1 MHKSAYLRAL
11 LTPASVAVVGASGRA
26 GSMGR
31 ILFENVIG
39 GGFAGPVYAVN
50 PNHRRVLARRS
61 CASISAIG
69 KPVDLALIATPAD
82 AVPGILRDAARA
94 GVKAAVIVSAAPPD
108 AAEAK
113 RWNASLATIAAK
125 GGVRVLGPHSFG
137 VMRTAIGLNAAL
149 GSTRA
154 ESGRLALIAQ
164 SGAVCAAMLDFA
176 ASVHIGFS
184 TVAEVGGAID
194 LGFGELLDALVV
206 DADTDGILLYAEDIG
221 DARRFLSAL
230 RTAARTKP
238 VVVLRAGRSMDLLP
252 LDAPAPDAVFDAAM
266 KRAGTVRA
274 KTYTQLFAA
283 ARILAMHRASRGD
296 RLAIVSNGS
305 GPGTL
310 AADSA
315 SDRGIALSTL
325 APATMKRLAE
335 VLRPYAAVGN
345 PVDVRGDAP
354 PERIAAA
361 VEATLD
367 DPDVNA
373 VVVLHVPQPITG
385 ATDAARAVAAV
396 AAKATKPV
404 LGAWLGAVD
413 RREVAAALEAGG
425 VANFYTPENA
435 VEAFSFLAAYRRH
448 QEWLLEVPASQPE
461 PKAPDLVAI
470 DHLRID
476 AGTARRTA
484 LTDMESQ
491 ALLSAFGLPVA
502 PSQTADTLTE
512 ATAAARRFGFPVTL
526 RLAGDESSLQET
538 SSEAAAIQVRDSRM
552 LARAWAAM
560 HDVERANG
568 KRGVVI
574 VAKERIV
581 DAVAGVAI
589 GVCTDAVF
597 GRVITFGT
605 ERAGGGTDV
614 AVLLPPLNLRLA
626 LDLLHG
632 LPTYTSKRN
641 AQTIAVAADAL
652 GQVLVQ
658 LSALVCAVPWVRTLV
673 LHPVKIAAGAVEI
686 ARARCVID
694 PGFRPATRP
703 YGHMAIHP
711 YPVELVTDVALPD
724 GTPLH
729 VRPIR
734 PEDAALERTF
744 VASLSEETRYF
755 RFFYQL
761 NELSPAMLARF
772 TQVDYDREMALVAI
786 DETGSGRA
794 IVGVARYTMEPGRE
808 SAEFAIVVADAWQKR
823 GVGRVLM
830 DRLVGCARARGLVT
844 IAGSVLR
851 SNRNMLRFTES
862 LGFTAHDDPDDPE
875 LVDVV
880 LDLSPTTE
888 ALRPQKKRSIGRPKL
903 N

>member
-31 ILFENVIG
+31 ILFENVLG
-39 GGFAGPVYAVN
+39 GGFAGPIYPVN
-50 PNHRRVLARRS
+50 PNHRRVLTRRS
-61 CASISAIG
+61 YASLSSVG
-69 KPVDLALIATPAD
+69 RPVDLALIATPAGVVP
-82 AVPGILRDAARA
+82 AVLQDAARVGA
-94 GVKAAVIVSAAPPD
+94 KAAVIMSAPPPE
-108 AAEAK
+108 AAKAR
-113 RWNASLATIAAK
+113 RWSASLETIASTR
-125 GGVRVLGPHSFG
+125 GVRLLGPYSFG
-137 VMRTAIGLNAAL
+137 VMRTAIGLNATL

-206 DADTDGILLYAEDIG
+206 DSDTDGILLYAEAIG
-221 DARRFLSAL
+221 DARRFMSAL
-230 RTAARTKP
+230 RTAARSKP

-252 LDAPAPDAVFDAAM
+252 ADAPAPDAVFDAAM
-266 KRAGTVRA
+266 RRAGTVRV

-296 RLAIVSNGS
+296 QLAIVSNGG

-315 SDRGIALSTL
+315 ADRGIMLATL
-325 APATMKRLAE
+325 ALATTKRLAE
-335 VLRPYAAVGN
+335 VLRPSAATGN
-345 PVDVRGDAP
+345 PIDVRGDAP
-354 PERIAAA
+354 PERIAGA
-361 VEATLD
+361 VEAALA
-367 DPDVNA
+367 DPEVNA

-396 AAKATKPV
+396 AARATKPV

-435 VEAFSFLAAYRRH
+435 VEAFSFLAAYRQH

-461 PKAPDLVAI
+461 PRAPDLAAI
-470 DHLRID
+470 EHLRID
-476 AGTARRTA
+476 ADTARRTV
-484 LTDMESQ
+484 LTDMESH
-491 ALLSAFGLPVA
+491 ALLSAFGLPV
-502 PSQTADTLTE
+502 PPLQTADTLAE
-512 ATAAARRFGFPVTL
+512 ATAAARRLGFPVTL
-526 RLAGDESSLQET
+526 RLTRDESSLAEP
-538 SSEAAAIQVRDSRM
+538 SSEAAAISVRDSRM

-560 HDVERANG
+560 HDVATAHG

-574 VAKERIV
+574 VAKERIL

-605 ERAGGGTDV
+605 ECAGGGTDV
-614 AVLLPPLNLRLA
+614 AILLPPLNLRLA
-626 LDLLHG
+626 RDLLHG
-632 LPTYTSKRN
+632 LPAYAAKRN
-641 AQTIAVAADAL
+641 APALAAASDAL
-652 GQVLVQ
+652 SQVLVQ
-658 LSALVCAVPWVRTLV
+658 VSALACAVPWVRTLA
-673 LHPVKIAAGAVEI
+673 LHSVKVAAGAVEI

-694 PGFRPATRP
+694 PGFRVATRP
-703 YGHMAIHP
+703 YAHMAIHP
-711 YPVELVTDVALPD
+711 YPVELVTDVTLPD
-724 GTPLH
+724 GKRLH

-734 PEDAALERTF
+734 PEDAALERAF

-786 DETGSGRA
+786 DETASGRA
-794 IVGVARYTMEPGRE
+794 IVGIARYTMDPGRE
-808 SAEFAIVVADAWQKR
+808 SAEFAIVIADAWQKR
-823 GVGRVLM
+823 GVGRALM
-830 DRLVGCARARGLVT
+830 DRLVGCARARGLAT

-851 SNRNMLRFTES
+851 SNRKMLQFTES
-862 LGFTAHDDPDDPE
+862 LGFAAHDDPDDPE
-875 LVDVV
+875 VVAVV
-880 LDLSPTTE
+880 LDLSHPRETGRQNQT
-888 ALRPQKKRSIGRPKL
+888 RSGL